1 LWYHFACIL
10 NLHFFLSGTL
20 QEPPSEEEEE
30 EEREW
35 FKKPYEVS

>member
-1 LWYHFACIL
+1 LWYHFSCIL
-10 NLHFFLSGTL
+10 NLQFFLSGTL
-20 QEPPSEEEEE
+20 QESEEEEKE

>member
-10 NLHFFLSGTL
+10 NLQFFLSGTL
-20 QEPPSEEEEE
+20 QEREEEEE